1 MYTDDPNKD
10 KKFEVWNAM
19 HRIIQAIDENRI
31 DSETVNSLVWTCNI
45 VAGSEKLGWGIWPI
59 YPDTWKA
66 LVRVSEE
73 EDIGIDEMVEVGVD
87 LYFDYEGLREHFEDD
102 ED

>member
-1 MYTDDPNKD
+1 MYEDPNKD

-19 HRIIQAIDENRI
+19 HGIIQAIDENRI
-31 DSETVNSLVWTCNI
+31 DSETVNSLVWTCNM
-45 VAGSEKLGWGIWPI
+45 VAGSEELGWGLWPI
-59 YPDTWKA
+59 TPYTWKR
-66 LVRVSEE
+66 LLKINEE

-87 LYFDYEGLREHFEDD
+87 LYFDAEGLREHFEDD